1 MNKTVKYILIGTGIA
16 ILCIAG
22 FGLFIWLFQ
31 YLWNWLVPGIIG
43 WRAISYWEAFGLF
56 ILSKMLFKG
65 ITWNSNR
72 GSHWN
77 RHWKAKWNEKWNAK
91 WREKWDTMSPED
103 RDRFKQK
110 MKEKCGWMSPPN
122 EPSQPNNQ

>member
-43 WRAISYWEAFGLF
+43 WRAISYWEALGLF

-65 ITWNSNR
+65 ITWNNNR

-110 MKEKCGWMSPPN
+110 MREKCGWMS
-122 EPSQPNNQ
+122 